1 MTLTWHH
8 SEFDQLTVTDLYQ
21 ILKLRQDVFVIE
33 QECIY
38 PDIDNMDS
46 RCLHVFGKDRDSVI
60 KAYLRIIPPGVK
72 KNLPALGRVVV
83 SPDARGNK
91 TAYSLM
97 KEGILI
103 SDQIYPGMDLFISA
117 QQYLET
123 FYLKLGFIKISDMYL
138 EDGIPHIDMVKKNEM
153 SKLQS

>member
-1 MTLTWHH
+1 
-8 SEFDQLTVTDLYQ
+8 
-21 ILKLRQDVFVIE
+21 
-33 QECIY
+33 
-38 PDIDNMDS
+38 
-46 RCLHVFGKDRDSVI
+46 
-60 KAYLRIIPPGVK
+60 
-72 KNLPALGRVVV
+72 
-83 SPDARGNK
+83 
-91 TAYSLM
+91 M

-153 SKLQS
+153 SKLQP